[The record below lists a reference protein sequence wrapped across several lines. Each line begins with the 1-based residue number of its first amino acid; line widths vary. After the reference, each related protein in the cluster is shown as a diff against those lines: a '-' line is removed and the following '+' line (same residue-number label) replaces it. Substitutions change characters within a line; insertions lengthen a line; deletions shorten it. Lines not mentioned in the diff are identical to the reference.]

1 MVRCLLIICSLQ
13 IRKKNNWMDLYLHK
27 CLTKAAEF
35 LAGVSRVNVEEIH
48 LPCYYINA
56 DFRTY
61 LDYSLTNILR
71 KMNSQTV
78 PKKGYVTD
86 R

>member
-1 MVRCLLIICSLQ
+1 MLKRYNFRAIICS
-13 IRKKNNWMDLYLHK
+13 
-27 CLTKAAEF
+27 EF
-35 LAGVSRVNVEEIH
+35 K
-48 LPCYYINA
+48 
-56 DFRTY
+56 TY